1 MAEHAA
7 PPVGTVYAGLS
18 DARTLVTGGNSGIGL
33 ATVRALLDQGGS
45 VSAADVHVDALERL
59 REEQHPGRL
68 DVARVDTTDEA
79 ALQRWV
85 DGVVTLWGPPTGL
98 VVSAGIEPADD
109 AAVHELGQGV
119 WERTLGVNLT
129 GGYLACKVAVGAMLA
144 AGDAASVVI
153 VGSPTGYYG
162 LELGHHAYSASKGGL
177 LGLGRVMANEYAP
190 LGIRVNVIWPGLI
203 DTPLNDF
210 IAEDTASLEAE
221 LARIPQRRMGQA
233 HEIAAM
239 ARFLLSDE
247 ASYCTGAVF
256 TVDGGL
262 TSI

>member
-1 MAEHAA
+1 VAEHTA
-7 PPVGTVYAGLS
+7 PHGGTVYAGLGV
-18 DARTLVTGGNSGIGL
+18 ARTLVTGGNSGIGL

-59 REEQHPGRL
+59 RTEQHLGRL

-85 DGVVTLWGPPTGL
+85 DGVVTLWGSPTGL
-98 VVSAGIEPADD
+98 VVSAGI
-109 AAVHELGQGV
+109 
-119 WERTLGVNLT
+119 ERTLGVNLT
-129 GGYLACKVAVGAMLA
+129 GGYLACKVAVGAMV
-144 AGDAASVVI
+144 AGRNAASVVI

-190 LGIRVNVIWPGLI
+190 LGIRVNVIWPGVI

-210 IAEDTASLEAE
+210 IAEDAANLEAE

>member
-1 MAEHAA
+1 MTDGSALMRR
-7 PPVGTVYAGLS
+7 TVYAGLQE
-18 DARTLVTGGNSGIGL
+18 ACTLVTGGNSGIGL
-33 ATVRALLDQGGS
+33 ATVRSLLEQGGS
-45 VSAADVHVDALERL
+45 VSAADVRIDALLGLSAED
-59 REEQHPGRL
+59 HPGRL
-68 DVARVDTTDEA
+68 DVAQVDTTDEL
-79 ALQRWV
+79 ALRRWV
-85 DGVVTLWGPPTGL
+85 GRVDSLWGPPTGL
-98 VVSAGIEPADD
+98 VVSAGIEPDDD
-109 AAVHELGQGV
+109 AAVHELAQSV
-119 WERTLGVNLT
+119 WDRTLGVNLT
-129 GGYLACKVAVGAMLA
+129 GGYLACKVAIGALVD
-144 AGDAASVVI
+144 AGSGGSVVI

-190 LGIRVNVIWPGLI
+190 EGIRVNVIWPGLI

-210 IAEDTASLEAE
+210 IAQDATTLEAE

-233 HEIAAM
+233 EEIAAM
-239 ARFLLSDE
+239 VRFLLSAE